1 MAVGL
6 ARFLDKDAD
15 LYFAGL
21 RDETENDRL
30 KYLLSELIRN
40 AQALLDKIQ
49 EYEDELDYPIIRKY

>member
-1 MAVGL
+1 MYLYQFYPIQPKIKG
-6 ARFLDKDAD
+6 FAD

-21 RDETENDRL
+21 RDKTENDMH

-49 EYEDELDYPIIRKY
+49 EYDKLS